1 MEGWQFSS
9 VRNTNLNQWISMDMW
24 IFQQSLYV
32 CCLSVKRFCWGIPFV
47 TLRALF
53 FNQRWKDRS
62 NHHHFWFPKL
72 PLATWK
78 QAEQHSQRLQS
89 WFNLVISIRQWPA
102 TGKKNRHEYIISEL
116 GITNPGLKFV
126 GFIDVSCSKTDLFS
140 RYWEQKKSGVAPP
153 KKEFAKQDCRKEW
166 DTVYKNHNW
175 DTELDHHQYQNESFL
190 GKRHHDPSWIQDISP
205 GKYSPTFYKVFFCR

>member
-1 MEGWQFSS
+1 MFAVCLLNVFVEAFRSLRYAPCFSIK
-9 VRNTNLNQWISMDMW
+9 VEKID
-24 IFQQSLYV
+24 
-32 CCLSVKRFCWGIPFV
+32 
-47 TLRALF
+47 
-53 FNQRWKDRS
+53 
-62 NHHHFWFPKL
+62 HHHFWFPKL

-102 TGKKNRHEYIISEL
+102 SGKKTGMNTSYL
-116 GITNPGLKFV
+116 NW
-126 GFIDVSCSKTDLFS
+126 VSQTLAWNLLVSSMFHAPKRICLADI
-140 RYWEQKKSGVAPP
+140 ENKKKNGVTPP

-175 DTELDHHQYQNESFL
+175 DTELDHHQYQIESFP
-190 GKRHHDPSWIQDISP
+190 GKRHHDPWIQDMSP

>member
-1 MEGWQFSS
+1 MFAVCLLNVFVEAFLSLRYAPCFSINVEKIDRIITIFGSRTSTCNLETGRTAFSKVAILVQFS
-9 VRNTNLNQWISMDMW
+9 D
-24 IFQQSLYV
+24 
-32 CCLSVKRFCWGIPFV
+32 
-47 TLRALF
+47 
-53 FNQRWKDRS
+53 FNSPVAGHWK
-62 NHHHFWFPKL
+62 
-72 PLATWK
+72 
-78 QAEQHSQRLQS
+78 
-89 WFNLVISIRQWPA
+89 
-102 TGKKNRHEYIISEL
+102 KKNRHEYIISEL